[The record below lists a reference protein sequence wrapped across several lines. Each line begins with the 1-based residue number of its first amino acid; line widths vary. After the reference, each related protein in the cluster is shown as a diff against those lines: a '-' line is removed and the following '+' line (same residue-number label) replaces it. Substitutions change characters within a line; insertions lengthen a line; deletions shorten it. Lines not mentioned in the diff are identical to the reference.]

1 MTPFVSGS
9 LEQRC
14 RPLSLYP
21 GARTVIA
28 LAYPWYFPDPAPW
41 KPGQGII
48 AMSARGE
55 DYHRV
60 LRRRLEPLVS
70 WLREQGARLVVTQV
84 DNGPLLEREAAFWAG
99 LGYYGYNCSLIVPGW
114 GSWVALGLIV
124 TDLEI
129 EPTPYQEERR
139 CKECGQCFAACPS
152 GALIGPY
159 ILNPSRCL
167 SYLTQKRGFLPREVR
182 SLLGARLYGCD
193 TCQEVCPENEGL
205 SREQAQ
211 LAKPFPFPDLVNVL
225 QLDNHSFKEQ
235 FGATAL
241 AWRGKGVLKRNA
253 LIALGN
259 SGYATEEAI
268 KIMEQFLSSPSAI
281 LRAHAAWALGQLKVP
296 HSHLALE
303 MALQKEQDPMV
314 RQELEKALFS
324 Y

>member
-1 MTPFVSGS
+1 
-9 LEQRC
+9 
-14 RPLSLYP
+14 
-21 GARTVIA
+21 
-28 LAYPWYFPDPAPW
+28 
-41 KPGQGII
+41 
-48 AMSARGE
+48 MSARGE

-60 LRRRLEPLVS
+60 LRRLMEPLVT
-70 WLREQGARLVVTQV
+70 WLREQGARLVAVQV
-84 DNGPLLEREAAFWAG
+84 DNGPLLEREAAFLAG

-114 GSWVALGLIV
+114 GSRVALGLIV

-129 EPTPYQEERR
+129 EPSPYHEDKR
-139 CKECGQCFAACPS
+139 CKECGHCLAACPS
-152 GALIGPY
+152 GALTGPY

-167 SYLTQKRGFLPREVR
+167 SYLTQKRGFLHPEERA
-182 SLLGARLYGCD
+182 LLGARLYGCD
-193 TCQEVCPENEGL
+193 ACQEVCPENEGL

-211 LAKPFPFPDLVNVL
+211 LASPFPFPDLVNVL
-225 QLDNHSFKEQ
+225 QLDNRSFKEQ

-268 KIMEQFLSSPSAI
+268 KILEQFLSSPSAI
-281 LRAHAAWALGQLKVP
+281 LRAHAGWALGQLKTP
-296 HSHLALE
+296 HSRVALE

-314 RQELEKALFS
+314 RQELEKALLN

>member
-1 MTPFVSGS
+1 M
-9 LEQRC
+9 
-14 RPLSLYP
+14 
-21 GARTVIA
+21 
-28 LAYPWYFPDPAPW
+28 
-41 KPGQGII
+41 
-48 AMSARGE
+48 
-55 DYHRV
+55 
-60 LRRRLEPLVS
+60 EPLVT
-70 WLREQGARLVVTQV
+70 WLREQGARLVAVQV
-84 DNGPLLEREAAFWAG
+84 DNGPLLEREAAFLAG

-129 EPTPYQEERR
+129 EPTLYQGERR
-139 CKECGQCFAACPS
+139 CKECGQCLAACPS

-167 SYLTQKRGFLPREVR
+167 SYLTQKRGLLHPEERT
-182 SLLGARLYGCD
+182 LLGVRLYGCD

-205 SREQAQ
+205 SREQVQ

-225 QLDNHSFKEQ
+225 RLDNHSFKKQ

-259 SGYATEEAI
+259 SGYATEEVI
-268 KIMEQFLSSPSAI
+268 KILGQFLSSPSPI
-281 LRAHAAWALGQLKVP
+281 LRAHAAWALGQLKAP
-296 HSHLALE
+296 HAHVALE
-303 MALQKEQDPMV
+303 MALRKEQDPVV
-314 RQELEKALFS
+314 RQELEKALFN